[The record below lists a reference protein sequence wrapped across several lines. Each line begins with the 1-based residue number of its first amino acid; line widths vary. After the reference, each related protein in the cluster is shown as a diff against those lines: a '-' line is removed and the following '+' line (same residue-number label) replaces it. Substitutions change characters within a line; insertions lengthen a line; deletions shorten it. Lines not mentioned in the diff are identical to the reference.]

1 MRNEEGECG
10 MKSVPSPNHVRSV
23 FLVRPLAQGVF
34 LAWDIS
40 PPKPVPLVFVRRRML
55 ALLSRHVSLGFG
67 GAPCAPS
74 HVRRVLQQAR
84 RVRAS
89 QDSCPQGREARSRGC
104 RVSSLSDRDL
114 VDRAREGDEQA
125 FSQLV
130 RRHQQRIH
138 RLALHILR
146 DRAEAEDVTQETF
159 IRAYRALSRFDGRSE
174 PYTWFYRI
182 AVNLSLNTIRSRK
195 SQRTTNEGDDPRLE
209 ALIREKRSD
218 ADPPAQAAQRQLYEA
233 LAQGIDEL
241 SETLRTTLVI
251 VCMDGRSHEEASAIL
266 GAPEGTIAWR
276 VHEARR
282 KLREF
287 MAKRGFDPE
296 ET

>member
-1 MRNEEGECG
+1 M
-10 MKSVPSPNHVRSV
+10 
-23 FLVRPLAQGVF
+23 
-34 LAWDIS
+34 
-40 PPKPVPLVFVRRRML
+40 
-55 ALLSRHVSLGFG
+55 
-67 GAPCAPS
+67 
-74 HVRRVLQQAR
+74 
-84 RVRAS
+84 
-89 QDSCPQGREARSRGC
+89 
-104 RVSSLSDRDL
+104 SSLSDRDL
-114 VDRAREGDEQA
+114 VDRARAGNEQA
-125 FSQLV
+125 FAQLV

-159 IRAYRALSRFDGRSE
+159 IRAFRALARFDGRSE

-182 AVNLSLNTIRSRK
+182 AVNLSLNAIRSRK
-195 SQRTTNEGDDPRLE
+195 SQRTTSDGDDPRLE
-209 ALIREKRSD
+209 SIAGDTRVAG
-218 ADPPAQAAQRQLYEA
+218 ADPPAQAANRQLYAA

-241 SETLRTTLVI
+241 SETLRTTLI
-251 VCMDGRSHEEASAIL
+251 LVCMDGRSHEEASQIL